1 MCACSICQI
10 CEKDSN
16 TVWKYLLKE
25 KKYMNVH
32 LIVLNNWIT
41 PFKRYGNFIYKVYK
55 GKRDMWKKN
64 PILANK
70 SYKS

>member
-1 MCACSICQI
+1 
-10 CEKDSN
+10 
-16 TVWKYLLKE
+16 
-25 KKYMNVH
+25 MNVH

-41 PFKRYGNFIYKVYK
+41 PFKRYSNFIYKVYK
-55 GKRDMWKKN
+55 GKRDMWEKN